1 MRESPLANF
10 SELELTTARP
20 VPWLYGAIQ
29 LITCRPVAPWRVPEP
44 DAAELEE
51 RLELLELELEEDELL
66 DEEEELEED
75 EEELLELD
83 EPGPTETPC
92 PEL

>member
-1 MRESPLANF
+1 M
-10 SELELTTARP
+10 
-20 VPWLYGAIQ
+20 
-29 LITCRPVAPWRVPEP
+29 APWRVPEP

-66 DEEEELEED
+66 DEELELLELDDED

-92 PEL
+92 PEP